1 MTDQLV
7 KDNERIDDLQ
17 PADRTELYQI
27 SDRLS
32 YEQGK
37 GTLALHRQAQQ
48 PDQPGGGLQGST
60 LFLLSV
66 QEDPGNDPY
75 PVPGRHQLA
84 VAMDKGDS
92 YEKKDKRIV

>member
-1 MTDQLV
+1 MDGAV
-7 KDNERIDDLQ
+7 SGLQ
-17 PADRTELYQI
+17 ILEYH
-27 SDRLS
+27 
-32 YEQGK
+32 GG
-37 GTLALHRQAQQ
+37 GTSGPVFGQCGNQRAQQ

-84 VAMDKGDS
+84 VAMDRGDS